1 MKRVNSSNSLH
12 NYQTNSGAISG
23 SAIPNVFSTIWKAI
37 TAYAND
43 PFPEVATM
51 AQTVIDEMKAR
62 VCQPSTTYDSL
73 KESHSEQSL
82 SEPNSPNNLQ
92 SYMSESPT
100 SNAGHTSRNTT
111 PIRESLN
118 TSNRMNMS
126 SPFPHMQHYK
136 YTTKRYIFG
145 REPSVSD
152 KSQDGNTDETSICR
166 RYPLISTSFIEWC
179 TKHFSQPYASNMN
192 YTESTDSESHTHY
205 EKEWKTTR
213 NRNIE
218 ESARNELLSVDPSHL
233 NEQIFH
239 QKNSNCPQYLA
250 FHPFEKRLIVGE
262 RESFSVWS
270 FDSQHNYYNN
280 YNNNVNPVLLGT
292 HSNLNPSP
300 SRITNIQL
308 INTHDLTQ
316 LMTACDDGTVRV
328 WRDFTLNDKFERPKL
343 VTAFHIFNDMQ
354 PCSKS
359 GVILSWNQSEHKLIA
374 SGETRVIRL
383 WDATKEMKIRDL
395 NTGADSCV
403 TSISTDCSH
412 LICVGCSDGSVRV
425 FDDRLMPHDSRVHT
439 FYEHKGWIV
448 NAHIYPHEDRF
459 LIISGSLT
467 GDIKWFDKRNAT
479 HPIKSISTGL
489 GMTAMSVHSEANV
502 FAWYSLPTELLLWFH

>member
-1 MKRVNSSNSLH
+1 LIDHCLEQLQSQCGDGPNAPISTTPLLRQWLAICLGHIWENNESARWIGTRNTAHEKLFVLLDDPVPEVRAAAVYALGTFINSAIDRTDHANALDHNIAITLINKVLNDSSPLVRKELLVALHWLVLIFESCFAAIIYHKLEEERMKELVQNSQMSASNIENSLNVGTPPQGLRKVASRDRLSAIAINKFLSVPISITPNSQQTFGYIPGEAVTPPNYSNTQNIAMKRVNSSNSLH

-62 VCQPSTTYDSL
+62 ICQPSTTYDSL

-152 KSQDGNTDETSICR
+152 KSQDGNTDETSICPR
-166 RYPLISTSFIEWC
+166 HPLISTSFIEWC

-192 YTESTDSESHTHY
+192 YTESTD
-205 EKEWKTTR
+205 
-213 NRNIE
+213 
-218 ESARNELLSVDPSHL
+218 
-233 NEQIFH
+233 
-239 QKNSNCPQYLA
+239 
-250 FHPFEKRLIVGE
+250 
-262 RESFSVWS
+262 
-270 FDSQHNYYNN
+270 
-280 YNNNVNPVLLGT
+280 
-292 HSNLNPSP
+292 
-300 SRITNIQL
+300 
-308 INTHDLTQ
+308 
-316 LMTACDDGTVRV
+316 
-328 WRDFTLNDKFERPKL
+328 FERMENNSKPKYRGK
-343 VTAFHIFNDMQ
+343 
-354 PCSKS
+354 CEK
-359 GVILSWNQSEHKLIA
+359 
-374 SGETRVIRL
+374 
-383 WDATKEMKIRDL
+383 
-395 NTGADSCV
+395 
-403 TSISTDCSH
+403 
-412 LICVGCSDGSVRV
+412 
-425 FDDRLMPHDSRVHT
+425 
-439 FYEHKGWIV
+439 
-448 NAHIYPHEDRF
+448 
-459 LIISGSLT
+459 
-467 GDIKWFDKRNAT
+467 
-479 HPIKSISTGL
+479 
-489 GMTAMSVHSEANV
+489 
-502 FAWYSLPTELLLWFH
+502 